1 MFFPSRFLFPL
12 QPSSMD
18 AGSLPL
24 FQVALQREQNEWL
37 GLKKSGRWRK
47 AEERRK
53 WGSRGAPF
61 DPLLAQQPCLPAALK
76 QFGNQICWQGR
87 EENHRAESLLG
98 RHLHLDKFQ
107 PNPLPTTSVWGV
119 GVAYRNGHIL
129 SPRDGASPAGH
140 TQSETGQH
148 PLPTL
153 AAFHQKAGR
162 LPGGES
168 CAGEAEARAKAS
180 GTARKPSLFPEMAK
194 WGVAFQRLPKES
206 DWGWDWGFALAN
218 GQDLG

>member
-1 MFFPSRFLFPL
+1 MGRQGCPL
-12 QPSSMD
+12 
-18 AGSLPL
+18 
-24 FQVALQREQNEWL
+24 
-37 GLKKSGRWRK
+37 
-47 AEERRK
+47 
-53 WGSRGAPF
+53 

-107 PNPLPTTSVWGV
+107 PNPFPLPLCGV
-119 GVAYRNGHIL
+119 SGVAYRNGHIL

-140 TQSETGQH
+140 ARPETGQH

-162 LPGGES
+162 LPRRGKL
-168 CAGEAEARAKAS
+168 R
-180 GTARKPSLFPEMAK
+180 
-194 WGVAFQRLPKES
+194 W
-206 DWGWDWGFALAN
+206 
-218 GQDLG
+218 

>member
-24 FQVALQREQNEWL
+24 FHVALQREQNEWL

-162 LPGGES
+162 LPRGGKL
-168 CAGEAEARAKAS
+168 R
-180 GTARKPSLFPEMAK
+180 
-194 WGVAFQRLPKES
+194 W
-206 DWGWDWGFALAN
+206 
-218 GQDLG
+218 